1 MKKSLRNLAKVAA
14 GLGAAYALTKMG
26 RSPEEKG
33 LDIARSETRDLASDE
48 ALAPRKGMFEASDES
63 LKTARAI
70 GKDSAFYQMEGGK
83 QNIRD
88 TFESDTAGQTGSLGQ
103 RGSVEGFKAD
113 DAARKARIE
122 SLRGS
127 QNSDRKKS
135 LAEFDEKVKTYNRS
149 IRGAKKGKM
158 MMASKGGSV
167 VARGNKLARSK
178 PTKLF

>member
-33 LDIARSETRDLASDE
+33 LDIARSETRDLTSDE

-63 LKTARAI
+63 LKIARGI
-70 GKDSAFYQMEGGK
+70 GKDSAFNQMEGGK

-103 RGSVEGFKAD
+103 RGSVEAFKQDEAN
-113 DAARKARIE
+113 RQARIAAQR
-122 SLRGS
+122 LPTG
-127 QNSDRKKS
+127 DRKKA
-135 LAEFDEKVKTYNRS
+135 LAEFDEKARAYNMS
-149 IRGAKKGKM
+149 MRGAKKGKM
-158 MMASKGGSV
+158 IMASKGGSV
-167 VARGNKLARSK
+167 IARGNKLARSK